1 MKFLLTVSFCSI
13 MLKFDFSFLSS
24 LSIFFFL
31 SISMMSLNNSFGLL
45 NIDIMSTLFLSLVFI
60 VSVFSFL
67 SVFLSMKQ
75 SDEKKVEQTFLMIM
89 FILLNMCF
97 VFDSMFIFYI
107 NFEIIFLF
115 MFFFLFSLSSKMNRE
130 MASYYMFFITLATS
144 IPLLV
149 LMFSSL
155 DEEQILSMMMILF
168 NQNMW
173 WMFILLVFLVKIP
186 LFGLHMWLPKAH
198 VEATLSGSIFLSGIL
213 LKIGIYGIFRV
224 SLMKMSALTHFSS
237 IFSCVGW
244 VSSLIVA
251 MICYRQ
257 VDCKSLVAYS
267 SVVHMGM
274 CTNGALSGSNT
285 GFSSCMYMVLSHG
298 VSSPL
303 MFFLVYM
310 FYDRQNSRSLIMM
323 KGVNSLHPLL
333 FLSGFL
339 IMISSLGMPP
349 LLSFFSEFML
359 GISALLIN
367 HILIPVSLFI
377 FFLSGLYMIFYF
389 IYFSQGNP
397 SNFGYMN
404 ISKMDLSLIFSLIFY
419 LF

>member
-1 MKFLLTVSFCSI
+1 

-31 SISMMSLNNSFGLL
+31 SIRIISLNNSFGLL
-45 NIDIMSTLFLSLVFI
+45 NIDIIRTLFLRLVFI
-60 VSVFSFL
+60 VRVFSFL
-67 SVFLSMKQ
+67 SVFLSIKQ
-75 SDEKKVEQTFLMIM
+75 RDEKKVEQTFLIII
-89 FILLNMCF
+89 FILLNICF
-97 VFDSMFIFYI
+97 VFDSIFIFYI

-115 MFFFLFSLSSKMNRE
+115 IFFFLFSLSSKINRE
-130 MASYYMFFITLATS
+130 MASYYIFFITLATS

-149 LMFSSL
+149 LIFSSL
-155 DEEQILSMMMILF
+155 DEEQILSIIIILF

-173 WMFILLVFLVKIP
+173 WIFILLVFLVKIP

-224 SLMKMSALTHFSS
+224 SLIKIRALTHFSR

-244 VSSLIVA
+244 VRSLIVA
-251 MICYRQ
+251 IICYRQ

-267 SVVHMGM
+267 SVVHIGI
-274 CTNGALSGSNT
+274 CTNGALRGSNT
-285 GFSSCMYMVLSHG
+285 GFSRCMYIVLSHG

-303 MFFLVYM
+303 MFFLVYI
-310 FYDRQNSRSLIMM
+310 FYDRQNSRSLIII

-339 IMISSLGMPP
+339 IIISSLGIPP
-349 LLSFFSEFML
+349 LLSFFSEFIL
-359 GISALLIN
+359 GIRALLIN

-377 FFLSGLYMIFYF
+377 FFLSGLYIIFYF

-397 SNFGYMN
+397 SNFGYIN
-404 ISKMDLSLIFSLIFY
+404 IRKIDLSLIFSLIFY
-419 LF
+419 LFFLLLV